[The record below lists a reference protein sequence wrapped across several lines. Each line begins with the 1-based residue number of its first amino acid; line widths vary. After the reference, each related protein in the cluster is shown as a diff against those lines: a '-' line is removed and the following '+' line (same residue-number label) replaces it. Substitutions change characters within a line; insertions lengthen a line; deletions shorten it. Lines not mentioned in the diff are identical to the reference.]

1 MNTTITSVALVL
13 PSNYARTYQ
22 TKGITKVN
30 SPQDKIEV
38 SDIVRDLKI
47 AQRFEKS
54 KKEEIV
60 STIPVKY
67 LLDTKEVDHMPL
79 GMRSASLK
87 VEALVITTNKKVLY
101 SYLTAVEKAG
111 LDVIDITIDAY
122 ASA

>member
-1 MNTTITSVALVL
+1 MWSVILLCVL
-13 PSNYARTYQ
+13 
-22 TKGITKVN
+22 KV
-30 SPQDKIEV
+30 
-38 SDIVRDLKI
+38 

-122 ASA
+122 ASAKEAFDAVYLQEGAVMINIGT

>member
-38 SDIVRDLKI
+38 SDIVRVLKI

-67 LLDTKEVDHMPL
+67 LLDTKEEYEPGGCRWTVSPL
-79 GMRSASLK
+79 S
-87 VEALVITTNKKVLY
+87 EADREKLFSDRCGIWIFGGAARL
-101 SYLTAVEKAG
+101 SVEKW
-111 LDVIDITIDAY
+111 LPD
-122 ASA
+122 